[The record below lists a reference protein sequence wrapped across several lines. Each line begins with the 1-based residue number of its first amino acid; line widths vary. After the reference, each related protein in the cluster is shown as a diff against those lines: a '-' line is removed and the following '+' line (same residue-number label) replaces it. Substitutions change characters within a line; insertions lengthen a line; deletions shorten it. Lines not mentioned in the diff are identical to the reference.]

1 VAPEARLLPSGP
13 ARQPVRPLPDWATV
27 HAEHKQPGVTRQE
40 QIFVGALGASH
51 YLYVEA
57 T

>member
-1 VAPEARLLPSGP
+1 
-13 ARQPVRPLPDWATV
+13 VRPILELLRLDTEQHRGVRPDWATV
-27 HAEHKQPGVTRQE
+27 HAEHKQPGVPRQE

-51 YLYVEA
+51 YLYVEI